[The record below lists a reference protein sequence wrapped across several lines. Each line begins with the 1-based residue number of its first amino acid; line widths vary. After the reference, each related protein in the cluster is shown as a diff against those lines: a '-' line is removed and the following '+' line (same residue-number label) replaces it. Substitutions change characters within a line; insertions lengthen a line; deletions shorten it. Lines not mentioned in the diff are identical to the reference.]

1 MKSAKALLFSLLM
14 IVSSLAGCF
23 GNDMAPTDDSDG
35 LKFYFFEASEPFGN
49 ELGVNENDGE
59 INLKFTEGNEIAYS
73 ELILEISG
81 NNYPECDGTQEN
93 GVNCW
98 DRSDNDET
106 WGLNHNIW
114 IYTTFERNYSLTI
127 IIKEFGEEPYGNK
140 MLGQTTYTH
149 IFDDEDDDGVIDSE
163 DSCPSTPAGEQISM
177 TGCSQ
182 SQLDDDSDGV
192 VNSDDQCPETT
203 AGETVDTFGCAHSQ
217 LDDDNDGVANQDD
230 RCLETIA
237 GEAVDT
243 FGCAHSQLDDDNDGV
258 ANQDDQCPETPLF
271 TQVDADGCA
280 DSQLDDDSDG
290 VMNSDDQCPE
300 TPLFTQVDA
309 EGCADSQLDD
319 DSDGVMNSDDQC
331 PETTA
336 GETVDTNGCAQSQLD
351 DDSDGVVNS
360 DDLCP
365 NTNIADRNNVNAN
378 GCSDNQLDDD
388 NDGVSNRNDLCPN
401 TLEGTQV
408 NYEGCIDSDG
418 DGVRDSE
425 DSFPNDATEFRDR
438 DNDGI
443 GDNAD
448 LDDSGNGVSWVKVDQ
463 IGMFAHPDREYD
475 DGGWWSST
483 DPDLF
488 MVINIVLDCNGDP
501 STNQIDYQFSTDTYE
516 DTNEVE
522 FADEE
527 FSFDIN
533 DDTAQICILVE
544 LYDEDDG
551 DDEELDYSTGP
562 DKWHWVVFETS
573 SFQSPEENSI
583 PQTIQ
588 ELNIDN
594 ESGLVGDWTF
604 RLTLYFD

>member
-1 MKSAKALLFSLLM
+1 MKSANALLFSLLM

-23 GNDMAPTDDSDG
+23 GNDMAPADDSDG
-35 LKFYFFEASEPFGN
+35 LKLYFFEASEPFGN
-49 ELGVNENDGE
+49 ELGVNEYDGE

-81 NNYPECDGTQEN
+81 DNYPECDGTQEN

-127 IIKEFGEEPYGNK
+127 IINEFGEEPYGNK

-177 TGCSQ
+177 SGCSQ

-203 AGETVDTFGCAHSQ
+203 AGETVDTIGCAQSQ
-217 LDDDNDGVANQDD
+217 LDDDSDGVMNPDD
-230 RCLETIA
+230 RCPETIA

-243 FGCAHSQLDDDNDGV
+243 FGCAQ
-258 ANQDDQCPETPLF
+258 
-271 TQVDADGCA
+271 
-280 DSQLDDDSDG
+280 SQLDDDSDG
-290 VMNSDDQCPE
+290 V
-300 TPLFTQVDA
+300 V
-309 EGCADSQLDD
+309 
-319 DSDGVMNSDDQC
+319 NSDDQC

-336 GETVDTNGCAQSQLD
+336 GETVDTIGCAQSQLD

-388 NDGVSNRNDLCPN
+388 NDGVSNRDDLCPNTHIADRNDVNSNGCSDNQLDDDNDGVSNRNDLCPN
-401 TLEGTQV
+401 TSEGTQV
-408 NYEGCIDSDG
+408 NHEGCIDSDG

-425 DSFPNDATEFRDR
+425 DSFPNDASESQDS

-448 LDDSGNGVSWVKVDQ
+448 LDDLGNGVSWVKVDQ
-463 IGMFAHPDREYD
+463 IGMGAHPDREYD

-483 DPDLF
+483 DPDLY
-488 MVINIVLDCNGDP
+488 MVINIDLDCNGDLF
-501 STNQIDYQFSTDTYE
+501 SNQHDYQFSTDTYE
-516 DTNEVE
+516 DTNEVDY
-522 FADEE
+522 ADEE

-533 DDTAQICILVE
+533 DDTAEICILVE

-551 DDEELDYSTGP
+551 EDEELDYSTGP
-562 DKWHWVVFETS
+562 DKWHLVVFDTS
-573 SFQSPEENSI
+573 SFQSSEENSI

-604 RLTLYFD
+604 RFTLYFD

>member
-23 GNDMAPTDDSDG
+23 GNDMAPADDSDD
-35 LKFYFFEASEPFGN
+35 LKLYFFEASEPFGN

-59 INLKFTEGNEIAYS
+59 VNLKFTEGNEIAYS

-81 NNYPECDGTQEN
+81 KNYPECDGTQEN
-93 GVNCW
+93 GVSCW

-106 WGLNHNIW
+106 WDLNHNLR

-127 IIKEFGEEPYGNK
+127 TIKEFGEEPYGNK
-140 MLGQTTYTH
+140 VLGQTTYTH
-149 IFDDEDDDGVIDSE
+149 IFDDEDGDGVIDSE
-163 DSCPSTPAGEQISM
+163 DSCPSTPSGEQISM
-177 TGCSQ
+177 SGCAE

-203 AGETVDTFGCAHSQ
+203 AGETVDTIGCAQSQ
-217 LDDDNDGVANQDD
+217 LDDD
-230 RCLETIA
+230 
-237 GEAVDT
+237 
-243 FGCAHSQLDDDNDGV
+243 SDGV

-271 TQVDADGCA
+271 IQVDADGCA

-300 TPLFTQVDA
+300 T
-309 EGCADSQLDD
+309 
-319 DSDGVMNSDDQC
+319 
-331 PETTA
+331 TT
-336 GETVDTNGCAQSQLD
+336 GETVDTIGCAQSQLD

-360 DDLCP
+360 NDLCP

-388 NDGVSNRNDLCPN
+388 NDGVSNRDDLCPNTHIADRNNVNSNGCSDNQLDDDNDGVSNRNDLCPN
-401 TLEGTQV
+401 TSEGTQV
-408 NYEGCIDSDG
+408 NHEGCIDSDG

-425 DSFPNDATEFRDR
+425 DSFPNDASESQDS

-448 LDDSGNGVSWVKVDQ
+448 LDDLSNGVSWVKVDQ
-463 IGMFAHPDREYD
+463 IGMWAHPDREYD

-483 DPDLF
+483 DPDLY
-488 MVINIVLDCNGDP
+488 MVINIDLDCNGDP
-501 STNQIDYQFSTDTYE
+501 SSNQHDYQFSTDTYE
-516 DTNEVE
+516 NTNEVE

-562 DKWHWVVFETS
+562 DKWHWVVFNTS
-573 SFQSPEENSI
+573 SFQSSGDNSI

-588 ELNIDN
+588 ALNIDN

-604 RLTLYFD
+604 SLTLIHD

>member
-1 MKSAKALLFSLLM
+1 
-14 IVSSLAGCF
+14 
-23 GNDMAPTDDSDG
+23 MAPADDSDG
-35 LKFYFFEASEPFGN
+35 MKLYSFEASEPFGN

-106 WGLNHNIW
+106 WELDHNIR
-114 IYTTFERNYSLTI
+114 IYTTFERNYSLTL

-140 MLGQTTYTH
+140 VLGQTTYTH

-177 TGCSQ
+177 SGCSQSQLDDDSDGIVNSDDQCPGTTAGETVDTVGCTQSQLDDDSDGVVNSDDQCPGTAAGETVDTVGCAQ

-203 AGETVDTFGCAHSQ
+203 AGETVDTVGCAQSQ
-217 LDDDNDGVANQDD
+217 LDDDNDGVSN
-230 RCLETIA
+230 R
-237 GEAVDT
+237 
-243 FGCAHSQLDDDNDGV
+243 
-258 ANQDDQCPETPLF
+258 
-271 TQVDADGCA
+271 
-280 DSQLDDDSDG
+280 
-290 VMNSDDQCPE
+290 
-300 TPLFTQVDA
+300 
-309 EGCADSQLDD
+309 
-319 DSDGVMNSDDQC
+319 
-331 PETTA
+331 
-336 GETVDTNGCAQSQLD
+336 
-351 DDSDGVVNS
+351 

-365 NTNIADRNNVNAN
+365 NTQFAYRNNVNVN

-388 NDGVSNRNDLCPN
+388 NDGVSNRDDLCPN
-401 TLEGTQV
+401 TSEGTQV
-408 NYEGCIDSDG
+408 NHEGCIDSDG
-418 DGVRDSE
+418 DGVHDSE
-425 DSFPNDATEFRDR
+425 DSFPNDATESQDS

-448 LDDSGNGVSWVKVDQ
+448 LDDLGNGVSWVKVDQ

-501 STNQIDYQFSTDTYE
+501 SSNQNDYQFSTDTYE

-588 ELNIDN
+588 ELNIDS